1 MDLWN
6 EETPIA
12 DLDTD
17 ITIPAWIEQ
26 DITPHDV
33 AAIYQGGC
41 ASGAYM
47 PAVRYFDADATMAKH
62 GDDVTQYI
70 EDAYGEL
77 PQPPAD
83 SSWSGIADDYIHNS
97 CLHARRMASRNRYRA
112 RYPTQPKTRRNHSSN
127 RCRRKR
133 QHAGYASRTGANRQ
147 KYSVG
152 GVAAREIGKIKNL
165 SACEIINI

>member
-83 SSWSGIADDYIHNS
+83 SSWSGIAVFYLS
-97 CLHARRMASRNRYRA
+97 LAVELWASMAHDTLEDISD
-112 RYPTQPKTRRNHSSN
+112 
-127 RCRRKR
+127 
-133 QHAGYASRTGANRQ
+133 
-147 KYSVG
+147 
-152 GVAAREIGKIKNL
+152 AA
-165 SACEIINI
+165 